1 MLILCIHSLS
11 EDEIAEVRTAAPGA
25 KVVVST
31 EREEILRYAPE
42 AEVIYSGHHE
52 FTEEIF
58 KAAPHLKW
66 VQVSSAGVERYLFP
80 AFLESDVA
88 LTSSAGVFNVP
99 IAETILAMM
108 FAFTRRL
115 NVYRDRQREKQW
127 RHAPTM
133 EELDGKTV
141 GIVGLGEIG
150 GELARMVRGLNVR
163 VIGIKRSVPDTPPE
177 GVEWVRGMD
186 SLLDLARESDHL
198 VNTLPNTPA
207 TKGILDRAV
216 FEAMKPTA
224 CVYNI
229 GRGAT
234 IDQDALIEA
243 LREGKI
249 AGAGLDVTTPEPLP
263 PDSPLWEME
272 NVILTPHVSGSS
284 PRTRRRGLEFFLAN
298 LHRYQKGEPLRSVVD
313 KQAGY

>member
-11 EDEIAEVRTAAPGA
+11 SDERSAVQAAAPEAEV
-25 KVVVST
+25 VVAT
-31 EREEILRYAPE
+31 EREEILRHAPE

-52 FTEEIF
+52 FNEEVF
-58 KAAPHLKW
+58 KAAPRLRW

-80 AFLESDVA
+80 AFLESDVT

-108 FAFTRRL
+108 FAFARGL
-115 NVYRDRQREKQW
+115 NVYRDHQREKVW
-127 RHAPTM
+127 RHAPSM
-133 EELDGKTV
+133 GELHGKTL

-150 GELARMVRGLNVR
+150 LELARMVRSLDMR
-163 VIGIKRSVPDTPPE
+163 VIGIKRSVPDALPE
-177 GVEWVRGMD
+177 GVEWVREMD
-186 SLLDLARESDHL
+186 ALPDLAREADHL
-198 VNTLPNTPA
+198 ADTLPNTP
-207 TKGILDRAV
+207 TTRGILGREV
-216 FEAMKPTA
+216 FAAMKPTA
-224 CVYNI
+224 YVYNI
-229 GRGAT
+229 GRGIT
-234 IDQDALIEA
+234 IDQEALIDALRDGE
-243 LREGKI
+243 I

-284 PRTRRRGLEFFLAN
+284 SRTRQRGLDFFLAN
-298 LHRYQKGEPLRSVVD
+298 LRRYRNGEPLRSEVD